1 MSAYFQMGHDSEN
14 LVGITDLEEFAGAI
28 LSPVNRAP
36 HELRSFIPKAR
47 QLGVRDIILDPQF
60 YFPRAA
66 RGKLGQHAYFPT
78 DFDTNDYSSDSWWS
92 DVLDKLVTE
101 GQGLAVDAIAT
112 PVICPRLWDDKYWAR
127 CISTFSQLRGKLG
140 GKTIRPVFTAFV
152 NLNGLHNPDDVFR
165 LASVISESSAADFLL
180 ILVTEIEPRREI
192 TDDAGLCG
200 FMHLIHLLAQ
210 TGVVTVS
217 YTSSD
222 LVLFKAAGAAN
233 CATGKF
239 INLRRFTSSRFDDSE
254 QGGGQIPYW
263 FEPNLLG
270 FLRENDVLRL
280 KRQRLDSMF
289 ADMGTGSIWTAHIE
303 QNLAQSPPQAWLA
316 ESWRQYL
323 SSFGKIEKRLAGMQD
338 ISTVAGW
345 LKDAEAR
352 WKQLDERGII
362 MDEERNDGRWVRPW
376 RQALQEFRLRIE
388 AT

>member
-14 LVGITDLEEFAGAI
+14 LVGATDLEEFAGAI

-47 QLGVRDIILDPQF
+47 EVGVRDIILDPQF

-78 DFDTNDYSSDSWWS
+78 DFDTNDYSSDSWWL
-92 DVLDKLVTE
+92 DVVGKLVAE
-101 GQGLAVDAIAT
+101 GKELAVDAIAT
-112 PVICPRLWDDKYWAR
+112 PVICPRLWDDKYWTR
-127 CISTFSQLRGKLG
+127 CINTFSQLTKKLAG
-140 GKTIRPVFTAFV
+140 EKIRAVFTAFV
-152 NLNGLHNPDDVFR
+152 NINSLHSPDEVFR
-165 LASVISESSAADFLL
+165 LASVISESGAKEFLL

-192 TDDAGLCG
+192 IDDAGLSG
-200 FMHLIHLLAQ
+200 FMHLIYLLAQ
-210 TGVVTVS
+210 TGLVTVS
-217 YTSSD
+217 YTCSD
-222 LVLFKAAGAAN
+222 VILYKAAGAAN

-239 INLRRFTSSRFDDSE
+239 FNLRRFTSSRFNESE

-270 FLRENDVLRL
+270 FLREADVLRL
-280 KRQRLDSMF
+280 KRLKLDSMF
-289 ADMGTGSIWTAHIE
+289 AEIGVSIWTAHIE
-303 QNLAQSPPQAWLA
+303 QNLAQSPPEPWLG

-323 SSFGKIEKRLAGMQD
+323 SSFGKIEKSLTGVQD
-338 ISTVAGW
+338 LPSLAGW
-345 LKDAEAR
+345 LKEVEAR

-362 MDEERNDGRWVRPW
+362 MDEERNDGRWLRPW
-376 RQALQEFRLRIE
+376 RQALQEFRLRLE